1 MAKMNAWSGEQ
12 DFLIG
17 SKVVMIN
24 SDFKTLQA
32 GKEYDIIDFDETNN
46 QIELEGYGWV
56 SAKYFM
62 LSKNDTSLKKFNE
75 ARDKMFEYEEEY
87 LKSLA
92 KVDIYRNLLNEAKA
106 EMEDFQNKHLN
117 AKEKYYD
124 MIKKEQEEMLK

>member
-1 MAKMNAWSGEQ
+1 MAKMNAWAGEQ

-32 GKEYDIIDFDETNN
+32 GKEYDIIDVDETNN

-75 ARDKMFEYEEEY
+75 ARDKMFEYEDEY
-87 LKSLA
+87 LKYLA
-92 KVDIYRNLLNEAKA
+92 TVDIYRNLLNEAKA
-106 EMEDFQNKHLN
+106 KMDDFQNKYSN